1 LGYFQLLF
9 LSQQIVFTFQVIS
22 SAVLTIVPVLLY
34 GMYNPIGK
42 HICVRNNTD
51 EERRR
56 LEKEEEEEEEEK
68 KRKTHELL
76 DDGIKGTH

>member
-1 LGYFQLLF
+1 
-9 LSQQIVFTFQVIS
+9 
-22 SAVLTIVPVLLY
+22 
-34 GMYNPIGK
+34 MYNPIGK

-76 DDGIKGTH
+76 DDGIKGTHYDVIGMLNLMFNCPGAVIGKHEINVYFAVYR